1 MFPFP
6 SSLTFKN
13 LLEMGGMESIV
24 HEFQADVFI
33 MQYQAHSLT
42 SIAGRTA
49 WGFHIFLTPTT
60 CKLETDNHNA
70 T

>member
-24 HEFQADVFI
+24 HESQADVFI
-33 MQYQAHSLT
+33 M
-42 SIAGRTA
+42 
-49 WGFHIFLTPTT
+49 HIRPAVSPLLPGARHGVFTYF
-60 CKLETDNHNA
+60 
-70 T
+70 